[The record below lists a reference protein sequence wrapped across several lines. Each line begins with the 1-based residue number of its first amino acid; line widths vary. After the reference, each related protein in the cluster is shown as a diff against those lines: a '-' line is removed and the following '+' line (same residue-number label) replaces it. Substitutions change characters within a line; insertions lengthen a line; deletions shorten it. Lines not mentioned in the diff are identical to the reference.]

1 MLQNLVLTFMRLA
14 SLWFF
19 LIHSVIATPNPFQA
33 NQLLCD
39 KDIFG
44 TPSAEDCYQAMFWIP
59 YMNPPARDSADA
71 KAPRLFAEPQYLN
84 PPFSAVKNAYAPK
97 AIVQLPKI
105 WKYGMLIRLCSI
117 LIGVLIIHL
126 RYLISASASLKL
138 FALF

>member
-1 MLQNLVLTFMRLA
+1 MLHNFVLTSMRLA

-19 LIHSVIATPNPFQA
+19 LIQSAIATPNPLQA

-39 KDIFG
+39 KDSFG
-44 TPSAEDCYQAMFWIP
+44 TPSAEDCYQAMFWVP
-59 YMNPPARDSADA
+59 YINQPARDSADA

-105 WKYGMLIRLCSI
+105 WKYGMLIRMCNI
-117 LIGVLIIHL
+117 L
-126 RYLISASASLKL
+126 
-138 FALF
+138 

>member
-1 MLQNLVLTFMRLA
+1 MLHNFVLTSMRSA

-19 LIHSVIATPNPFQA
+19 LIQSAIATPNPLQT

-39 KDIFG
+39 KDSYG
-44 TPSAEDCYQAMFWIP
+44 TPSAEDCYQAMFWVP
-59 YMNPPARDSADA
+59 YINQPARDSADA

-105 WKYGMLIRLCSI
+105 WKHGMLVQMCNI
-117 LIGVLIIHL
+117 L
-126 RYLISASASLKL
+126 
-138 FALF
+138 